1 MYIPPSASQPT
12 SSLAPNQANHS
23 IKPTASSDQFAASM
37 YTNGQNQADRTT
49 ISAAAHAAQA
59 KEDNVKSAH
68 NSALLQTNQGEMML
82 NIEAYF
88 SPHQSAEPTFQ
99 LPPLLL
105 PSQQNVDNLSHHISM
120 VFPDFLAD
128 HNIPS
133 APDKVTYD
141 TEGKMQLPA
150 DYPYAQEL
158 KDALAESPSMA
169 RVLSTVNAL
178 TSHVVEMKKS
188 IPFQEEY
195 AATSS
200 KAQANAVIDK
210 YSHLFW
216 GNRSNDTIA
225 LTFSND
231 GLLTM
236 TANGKPT

>member
-1 MYIPPSASQPT
+1 MYIPSSASQPA
-12 SSLAPNQANHS
+12 SLAPNQTSHS
-23 IKPTASSDQFAASM
+23 VKPAASSDQFATTIS
-37 YTNGQNQADRTT
+37 TNGQHQADRTT
-49 ISAAAHAAQA
+49 ISAAAHAAQG
-59 KEDNVKSAH
+59 EENNVKSAH
-68 NSALLQTNQGEMML
+68 NSALLQTNLGEMML
-82 NIEAYF
+82 DIETYF
-88 SPHQSAEPTFQ
+88 SPRQSTEPTFQ

-105 PSQQNVDNLSHHISM
+105 PSQQNVDSLSHHISM

-128 HNIPS
+128 HNIPN
-133 APDKVTYD
+133 APDKITYD
-141 TEGKMQLPA
+141 TEGKMELPA
-150 DYPYAQEL
+150 DYPYSQEL

-169 RVLSTVNAL
+169 RELSTLNAL

-195 AATSS
+195 AATST

-236 TANGKPT
+236 VC